1 MRDSGQRPAADA
13 ALGVRAGGTGRSAP
27 GWCGCQRLRS
37 PRSRGSSSSG
47 TQRWPLGRP
56 RGSQGLDAVGV
67 AGPPGAKLASGS
79 RRCAGRV
86 GRSTRELSLPSRA
99 FATVLLCVSQI
110 FEQFVKTR
118 VKEEYK
124 EKRSKLLLAKE
135 EFRKLL
141 EESKVS
147 PRYGEGRAR
156 RGPRPGPL
164 AGGAPR
170 SAPRPVTRRPG
181 TAQLCSRRPPPEGG
195 PSLPCPRQVTPPP
208 APAQVLLT
216 TTRTGAPCS
225 APGLHAPAARAVA

>member
-1 MRDSGQRPAADA
+1 M
-13 ALGVRAGGTGRSAP
+13 
-27 GWCGCQRLRS
+27 
-37 PRSRGSSSSG
+37 SSG
-47 TQRWPLGRP
+47 TQRWLLGRP

-79 RRCAGRV
+79 RRCAGCA

-147 PRYGEGRAR
+147 PRYGEGL
-156 RGPRPGPL
+156 PGPL
-164 AGGAPR
+164 R
-170 SAPRPVTRRPG
+170 
-181 TAQLCSRRPPPEGG
+181 
-195 PSLPCPRQVTPPP
+195 
-208 APAQVLLT
+208 
-216 TTRTGAPCS
+216 
-225 APGLHAPAARAVA
+225 GL

>member
-1 MRDSGQRPAADA
+1 MA
-13 ALGVRAGGTGRSAP
+13 
-27 GWCGCQRLRS
+27 
-37 PRSRGSSSSG
+37 
-47 TQRWPLGRP
+47 GRP

-79 RRCAGRV
+79 RHCAGR
-86 GRSTRELSLPSRA
+86 STHELSLPSRA

-147 PRYGEGRAR
+147 PRYGEGL
-156 RGPRPGPL
+156 PGPL
-164 AGGAPR
+164 R
-170 SAPRPVTRRPG
+170 
-181 TAQLCSRRPPPEGG
+181 
-195 PSLPCPRQVTPPP
+195 
-208 APAQVLLT
+208 
-216 TTRTGAPCS
+216 
-225 APGLHAPAARAVA
+225 GL

>member
-79 RRCAGRV
+79 RRCAGR
-86 GRSTRELSLPSRA
+86 STRELSLPSRA

-147 PRYGEGRAR
+147 PRYGKGRAR
-156 RGPRPGPL
+156 CG
-164 AGGAPR
+164 
-170 SAPRPVTRRPG
+170 PRPVTRRPG

-208 APAQVLLT
+208 APLHKC
-216 TTRTGAPCS
+216 RSP
-225 APGLHAPAARAVA
+225 PHAPEPPALPRGFTRQQPGPWPE